1 MQTESQY
8 QHTQNSF
15 SQVAVTTNNVNETQH
30 QHTQNSFSQ
39 VAVTTINSKKSKIS
53 KNSKDSKNS
62 RSKASKFSKSI
73 DNKLQNIETP
83 LHKSNEVEN
92 PELEQINIKK
102 VEIIDKTEQAKA
114 YKIKTQSLKSILE
127 KLHELENK
135 PPSYNEVVQCFH
147 EGKFFQLTE
156 N

>member
-1 MQTESQY
+1 MQTESQQ

-15 SQVAVTTNNVNETQH
+15 SQVIITTN
-30 QHTQNSFSQ
+30 
-39 VAVTTINSKKSKIS
+39 NSKKSKNSKIS
-53 KNSKDSKNS
+53 KATKN
-62 RSKASKFSKSI
+62 SKASKFSKTNMKVV
-73 DNKLQNIETP
+73 NKLQNIETP

-102 VEIIDKTEQAKA
+102 VEVDNIEEDKD

-127 KLHELENK
+127 KLEDLENK